1 MPMVVLLSMD
11 KNKFVRL
18 IAAILVCQLAG
29 VIGSI
34 FTVPA
39 ISGWYANIEKPL
51 FNPPN
56 WVFAPV
62 WTALFL
68 LMGISLYLVW
78 DKGLKKKEVRLAVF
92 VFGLQLALNIVWS
105 FLFFGLQS
113 PFLAFIEIALLW
125 IAILATIAFFY
136 RVSKRAGLLLVPYLL
151 WVSFAAFL
159 NYSIW
164 MLNL

>member
-1 MPMVVLLSMD
+1 MD
-11 KNKFVRL
+11 KNKLVRL

-29 VIGSI
+29 AIGSI
-34 FTVPA
+34 FTAPA
-39 ISGWYANIEKPL
+39 ISGWYASIEKPL

-56 WVFAPV
+56 WIFAPV
-62 WTALFL
+62 WTTLFL

-78 DKGLKKKEVRLAVF
+78 DKGLEKKEVKLAVF

-105 FLFFGLQS
+105 FLFFGLQN

-125 IAILATIAFFY
+125 IAILANIVFFY
-136 RVSKRAGLLLVPYLL
+136 RISKKAGLLLVPYLL

-159 NYSIW
+159 NYNIW